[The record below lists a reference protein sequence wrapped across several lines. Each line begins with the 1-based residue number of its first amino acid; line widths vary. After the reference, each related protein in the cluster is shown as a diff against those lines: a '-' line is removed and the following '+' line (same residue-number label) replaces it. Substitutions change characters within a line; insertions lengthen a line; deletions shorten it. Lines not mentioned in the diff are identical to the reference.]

1 MDSRELNKIG
11 AALLC
16 AGLLFGA
23 ADLAGGALA
32 PTSLPTRAQF
42 AIAGAPADEAAGPV
56 ATPIADRLP
65 HASAAHGELLAG
77 NLCAACHSFAAGG
90 PAIVGPNLHGV
101 AGGAV
106 AAVAGYDYSPALRQA
121 GGRWTPARLDSWL
134 LRPQAF
140 APGTRMGFAG
150 IPAGTDR
157 ADVVAYLLALAAPAA
172 AAATPATSPAA
183 DAAFA
188 RRVDAADPKAGA
200 DAAAVCTACHSFD
213 RDGGAMV
220 GPPLHGVFGRAIAQG
235 PDYRYSAALSAHRG
249 VWNVDTLNRWL
260 ASPRGFAPGN
270 KMAFPGIADD
280 AQRAAVVAYLRSL
293 PDKP

>member
-32 PTSLPTRAQF
+32 PGGMPTRAQF
-42 AIAGAPADEAAGPV
+42 AIAGAPADDAAGPV
-56 ATPIADRLP
+56 ATPIADRLS
-65 HASAAHGELLAG
+65 HASTAHGALLAG
-77 NLCAACHSFAAGG
+77 NLCAACHSFEAGG

-106 AAVAGYDYSPALRQA
+106 AAVDGYDYSPALRQA
-121 GGRWTPARLDSWL
+121 GGRWTPARLDRWL
-134 LRPQAF
+134 TRPQAF

-150 IPAGTDR
+150 IPAETDR
-157 ADVVAYLLALAAPAA
+157 ADVVSYLLGLAAPAA
-172 AAATPATSPAA
+172 AAATPAA

-188 RRVDAADPKAGA
+188 KRVDAAEPKAGA
-200 DAAAVCTACHSFD
+200 ADAAVCTACHSFD

-235 PDYRYSAALSAHRG
+235 PDYSYSAALSAHRG

-260 ASPRGFAPGN
+260 TSPRGFAPGN

-280 AQRAAVVAYLRSL
+280 ARRAAVVAYLRSL